1 MTTHPRIFG
10 QHNLIL
16 NDLKRTQRWVGI
28 EEAWIWEELGEGR
41 WILSKYVVYNTQRTN
56 RAIETFKST
65 GLKLQGPRLTRCAV
79 NVDMIGKVRRNE
91 DRGPEG
97 SAGI

>member
-1 MTTHPRIFG
+1 MLGEGETISSKSTAQGKMTTHPRIFG

-28 EEAWIWEELGEGR
+28 EEAWIWKELGKGR

-56 RAIETFKST
+56 RANETFKST
-65 GLKLQGPRLTRCAV
+65 GFELQGPQLPGV
-79 NVDMIGKVRRNE
+79 L
-91 DRGPEG
+91 
-97 SAGI
+97 